1 MEEKVRHTDIISL
14 SEIAQEREDGMGN
27 EFWEFGEDQAVEGS
41 KHCKPTQI
49 NSVQDFVVLFMFLS
63 KYE

>member
-1 MEEKVRHTDIISL
+1 
-14 SEIAQEREDGMGN
+14 MGN

-41 KHCKPTQI
+41 KHRKPTQI
-49 NSVQDFVVLFMFLS
+49 NSVQDFVVLFVFLS